1 LKRELFFESSGRLA
15 GYTISRRRVF
25 KLLGG
30 IIAYGA
36 LASIP
41 GVAAWAQEVSTNSS
55 DSIQG
60 PAIATKEQAVR
71 WLSANGAHDL
81 TYDWVDLVWMWGEA
95 VGIRPDLMLA
105 QEMLETGWGRFQ
117 GIVAPE
123 HFNVAGIKVGDP
135 NAADLPED
143 FERFGSWSE
152 GIRAH
157 ANHLAAYCG
166 AAPVLG
172 PNEEPVHDRYY
183 VVASLPWA
191 GTVKTTG
198 GLSGTWSTRDDYAQA
213 LHENCLDPLRSI

>member
-1 LKRELFFESSGRLA
+1 LKRELFFEPSGRQA
-15 GYTISRRRVF
+15 SYTISRRRVF
-25 KLLGG
+25 KLLSG
-30 IIAYGA
+30 IIAYGT
-36 LASIP
+36 LVSIP
-41 GVAAWAQEVSTNSS
+41 GVAAWAQVPTNPS

-60 PAIATKEQAVR
+60 SAIALKEQAVR
-71 WLSANGAHDL
+71 WLSTNGAQDL
-81 TYDWVDLVWMWGEA
+81 AYDWVDLVWMWGEA

-117 GIVAPE
+117 GIVATE
-123 HFNVAGIKVGDP
+123 YHNVAGIKVRDP
-135 NAADLPED
+135 SDADLPED
-143 FERFGSWSE
+143 FERFDSWSE